1 MSTKLIPPEALLLQN
16 SFNEKL
22 ILLDSCN
29 NDVKHFC
36 NSYTLKEIKDNKVLS
51 NEYIRVNESFDKA
64 LDDYKKAK
72 LIYCNAMGL
81 T

>member
-36 NSYTLKEIKDNKVLS
+36 NSYTLKEIKCNEALT
-51 NEYIRVNESFDKA
+51 NEYIRINEVFDKA

-72 LIYCNAMGL
+72 LTYCNAMGL
-81 T
+81 I